1 MNQIKPKLAI
11 LGFTLTVIAL
21 LILGSSFA
29 HPIDDY
35 YKAHKSDTGMESK
48 KVPPKM
54 ASLFVDEDYPEAI
67 EVLKAMSSLKYL
79 NFYGDKAKIEKYATK
94 ATAAKGNYT
103 QLLDEVDGSRIVK
116 VFGEKKNGKVRK
128 VIAIVQTKSQFL
140 LLIGKGKLTNK
151 HIGYLPELSKE
162 IQ

>member
-1 MNQIKPKLAI
+1 MNQNKPKLTFKLTFI
-11 LGFTLTVIAL
+11 GLLFLGT
-21 LILGSSFA
+21 SFA

-35 YKAHKSDTGMESK
+35 YKAHKSDNGMESK

-54 ASLFVDEDYPEAI
+54 ASLFIDEDYPEAI

-79 NFYGDKAKIEKYATK
+79 SFYGDKSEILKYAKK
-94 ATAAKGNYT
+94 ALAAKGNYKS
-103 QLLDEVDGSRIVK
+103 LLNELDGSRTVQ
-116 VFGEKKNGKVRK
+116 VFGEKKNGKIRK
-128 VIAIVQTKSQFL
+128 IIAIVQTKSQFL
-140 LLIGKGKLTNK
+140 LLIGKGKLTTA